1 MTVEMASDLEA
12 ASEEDANECPAC
24 GHPVFQAEA
33 LLAGKHIFRLKKT
46 VQYSFESLVFTA
58 NRKWHKR
65 CFKCLGC
72 QQLLSSVTCNVFKGN
87 LLCKHCLRQVQ
98 RPNSPMMYPDTT
110 SVSTE
115 DTTKSCPRC
124 NGAVFQAEE
133 VIEKGLSYHKRCF
146 TCVNCNRP
154 QTDKLQVFVG
164 FDSQLYCKTCYPKI
178 WHTPLPLDTCRNKI
192 KAEPGD
198 ESGCPRCGG
207 KVFEAEKMASKS
219 GYFHKLCFTCKI
231 CNRLMDYSNYVDYQV
246 SSILQHFERF

>member
-1 MTVEMASDLEA
+1 
-12 ASEEDANECPAC
+12 
-24 GHPVFQAEA
+24 
-33 LLAGKHIFRLKKT
+33 
-46 VQYSFESLVFTA
+46 
-58 NRKWHKR
+58 
-65 CFKCLGC
+65 
-72 QQLLSSVTCNVFKGN
+72 
-87 LLCKHCLRQVQ
+87 
-98 RPNSPMMYPDTT
+98 MMYPDTT

-178 WHTPLPLDTCRNKI
+178 WHTPLPLDSSRAKI

-246 SSILQHFERF
+246 SFQSFIL